1 MNTLLQRLKTGLN
14 ETIRRLE
21 TLDTDCCNKDVE
33 CALFELRSLLS
44 AVDAKVNRRPHPV
57 LRFGEICPFGKHRV
71 GLSCN
76 ACSSCI
82 DIVVEEESVVCNE
95 N

>member
-1 MNTLLQRLKTGLN
+1 MDMLLQKLKTGLKG
-14 ETIRRLE
+14 TIRRLE
-21 TLDTDCCNKDVE
+21 TLDPDCYNKGVE
-33 CALFELRSLLS
+33 CVLFELRDLLS
-44 AVDAKVNRRPHPV
+44 AVDVKVDRRPHPV
-57 LRFGEICPFGKHRV
+57 LRFGEKCPFSKHRV

-82 DIVVEEESVVCNE
+82 DIIVEEESVVCNE

>member
-1 MNTLLQRLKTGLN
+1 MDMLLQRLKTGLKG
-14 ETIRRLE
+14 TIRKLE
-21 TLDTDCCNKDVE
+21 TLDPDRCNREVE
-33 CALFELRSLLS
+33 CVLFELRDLLS
-44 AVDAKVNRRPHPV
+44 AVDVKIDRRPHPV
-57 LRFGEICPFGKHRV
+57 LRFGEKCPFGKHRV

>member
-1 MNTLLQRLKTGLN
+1 MDMLLQRLKTGLN
-14 ETIRRLE
+14 KTIRRLE
-21 TLDTDCCNKDVE
+21 TLDPDCYNRDVE
-33 CALFELRSLLS
+33 CALFELKYLLS
-44 AVDAKVNRRPHPV
+44 AVDVKVNRRPHPV
-57 LRFGEICPFGKHRV
+57 LRFGEKCPFGKHRV

-82 DIVVEEESVVCNE
+82 DNVIEEESVVCNE

>member
-1 MNTLLQRLKTGLN
+1 MDMLLQRLKTGLKG
-14 ETIRRLE
+14 TIRRLE
-21 TLDTDCCNKDVE
+21 ALDNREVE
-33 CALFELRSLLS
+33 CVLFELRDLLS
-44 AVDAKVNRRPHPV
+44 AVDVKVDRRPHPV
-57 LRFGEICPFGKHRV
+57 LRFGERCPFGKHRV

-95 N
+95 S

>member
-1 MNTLLQRLKTGLN
+1 MDMLLQRLKTGLKG
-14 ETIRRLE
+14 TIRRLE
-21 TLDTDCCNKDVE
+21 ALGNREVE
-33 CALFELRSLLS
+33 CVLFELRDLLS
-44 AVDAKVNRRPHPV
+44 AVDVKVDRKPHPV
-57 LRFGEICPFGKHRV
+57 FRFGERCPFGKHRV

-95 N
+95 S